1 MTPPRILFRTWWRSL
16 GRLRAGWCA
25 VGAGWLLSACC
36 VSPPLVDDW
45 MKVGFKAPVQT
56 IETFRTA
63 VRADAPDL
71 EYRCFSAGF
80 RQRNR
85 ISKLTWREAREELRG
100 KYPWLRRGLSDMS
113 VEGAAHLVGDHAEAL
128 CVTHGQHIRIGLVR
142 EDFAELWSGDRLL
155 SDEPDV
161 DFQRQT
167 LRQNDP
173 EGHVW
178 FYGYA
183 ILPGVD
189 PDVTEVRVGREW
201 KIDSFESV
209 EDDGEMPLG
218 QDASQTQAQ

>member
-1 MTPPRILFRTWWRSL
+1 MSSPCIPFRTF
-16 GRLRAGWCA
+16 GCAAGLA
-25 VGAGWLLSACC
+25 WLLSACC
-36 VSPPLVDDW
+36 VSPPLVDEW
-45 MKVGFKAPVQT
+45 MKVGFKEPVQT
-56 IETFRTA
+56 IDTFQTA

-80 RQRNR
+80 RERNH
-85 ISKLTWREAREELRG
+85 ISKLTWREAREELRR

-113 VEGAAHLVGDHAEAL
+113 VDGAEHPVGDHAEAL

-142 EDFAELWSGDRLL
+142 EDFAELWSGNQLL

-161 DFQRQT
+161 DFAGQT
-167 LRQNDP
+167 ITQQDAR
-173 EGHVW
+173 GRSW
-178 FYGYA
+178 FYGWA

-189 PDVTEVRVGREW
+189 SDVTEVRVGREW

-218 QDASQTQAQ
+218 QDASHVQAQ